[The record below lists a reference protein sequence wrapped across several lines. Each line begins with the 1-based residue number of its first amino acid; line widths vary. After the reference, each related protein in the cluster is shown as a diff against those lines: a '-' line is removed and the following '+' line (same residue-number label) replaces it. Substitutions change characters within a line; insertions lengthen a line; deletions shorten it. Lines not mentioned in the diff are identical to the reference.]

1 MICTSNSQSNWQ
13 LAGGS
18 IPGSDHTMPGKPL
31 WKNNQDAF
39 LIHQDAHATIAI
51 VSDGCGSG
59 SSSEVG
65 AQIGVRLLAEILK
78 DLAQRGISP
87 NWECI
92 RMELLSQ
99 ISVMA
104 RAMGVSFSG
113 VVGEYFLFSLL
124 GVYITQDRAWL
135 FSCGDGMYAIDGMIR
150 KLGPFPDNAPPYL
163 SYGLL
168 GESAP
173 PFLITEHDPSTIQ
186 TIALGTD
193 GTDYIADLDKT
204 LAEWAETDALFR
216 NPDGLRRQL
225 AIMNLEKID
234 KGILRPGPLKDDTTV
249 ILLRHQQP

>member
-51 VSDGCGSG
+51 VADGCGSG
-59 SSSEVG
+59 ASSEVG
-65 AQIGVRLLAEILK
+65 AQIGVHLLGEILK
-78 DLAQRGISP
+78 SIANRDVRP
-87 NWECI
+87 NWERI
-92 RMELLSQ
+92 RIELLSQ
-99 ISVMA
+99 ISVLA
-104 RAMGVSFSG
+104 RSMGVSLSG
-113 VVGEYFLFSLL
+113 VVGDFFLFSLI
-124 GVYITQDRAWL
+124 GAYITQDRVL
-135 FSCGDGMYAIDGMIR
+135 IFSCGDGMYAIDGMIR